1 MIGPGRDGFTLNGG
15 VVRESRRIKG
25 ETRMS
30 DWEEMTSCPKS
41 VGVIQLC
48 GEKTQTLLNRTTSRN
63 DPVDVITIT

>member
-1 MIGPGRDGFTLNGG
+1 
-15 VVRESRRIKG
+15 
-25 ETRMS
+25 MS